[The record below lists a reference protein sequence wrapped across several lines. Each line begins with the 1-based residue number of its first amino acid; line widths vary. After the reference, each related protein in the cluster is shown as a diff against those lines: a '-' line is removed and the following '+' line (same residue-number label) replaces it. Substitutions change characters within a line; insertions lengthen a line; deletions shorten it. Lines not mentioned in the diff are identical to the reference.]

1 MDLIALLAALCVLGA
16 IVLGVM
22 SVHNATT
29 SPRDSLDRRLG
40 RLMGESL
47 GDDLQMMGSAEGLR
61 EHRQGRIPVIG
72 SVIHGRAWVQEA
84 ASNLEKADMKLTV
97 SEFVA
102 LRFFFAAIFG
112 AVPYLLL
119 GMPLGLILGIVL
131 ALVGYML
138 PRMYMTRKKGKRI
151 SNLESQLPDALTMIA
166 NSLKAGFGL
175 MQSLELASRELAH
188 PLATDIQRMLQ
199 DINVGM
205 QTDEALAAFGKRSG
219 SSDLDIVVTAML
231 IQQSTGGNLAEILET
246 VGHTMRERNRIRG
259 EIKTLTMQQTM
270 TGFIIG
276 GLPIFIGLAV
286 MVLNPGYIE
295 PLYTTL
301 PGQAMLAGAAC
312 LETFGVIVIKKILAI
327 EV

>member
-1 MDLIALLAALCVLGA
+1 MDLIALLAALCILGA
-16 IVLGVM
+16 IVLAVM
-22 SVHNATT
+22 GIHGASA
-29 SPRDSLDRRLG
+29 SPRDALDRRLG
-40 RLMGESL
+40 RLMGESV
-47 GDDLQMMGSAEGLR
+47 GDDWQSMAAVEGLR
-61 EHRQGRIPVIG
+61 QRREGHIPVIG
-72 SVIHGRAWVQEA
+72 TLIKGRAWVQELT
-84 ASNLEKADMKLTV
+84 SDLEKADMKLTV
-97 SEFVA
+97 SEYVA
-102 LRFFFAAIFG
+102 LRFFFAGILA
-112 AVPYLLL
+112 AVAYLLL
-119 GMPLGLILGIVL
+119 GAPLGLILGIVL
-131 ALVGYML
+131 GFVGFML
-138 PRMYMTRKKGKRI
+138 PRIYMSRRKGKRI
-151 SNLESQLPDALTMIA
+151 ARLESQLPDALTMIA

-199 DINVGM
+199 DINIGM
-205 QTDEALAAFGKRSG
+205 QTDEALANFGQRSG
-219 SSDLDIVVTAML
+219 SADLDIVVTAML
-231 IQQSTGGNLAEILET
+231 IQQSTGGNLGEILET

-286 MVLNPGYIE
+286 YVMNPGYIE
-295 PLYTTL
+295 PLYSTL

>member
-1 MDLIALLAALCVLGA
+1 MDMLALLAALCVLGA
-16 IVLGVM
+16 IVLAVM
-22 SVHNATT
+22 AVHSATA

-47 GDDLQMMGSAEGLR
+47 GDDWQIAAAAEGLR
-61 EHRQGRIPVIG
+61 QHREGRIPIIG
-72 SVIHGRAWVQEA
+72 SLLRGRLWVQECA
-84 ASNLEKADMKLTV
+84 ADLEKADLKFTV
-97 SEFVA
+97 SEYVA
-102 LRFFFAAIFG
+102 LRFFCAGIFG
-112 AVPYLLL
+112 ALPYLLL
-119 GMPLGLILGIVL
+119 GPPLGLILGIVTGI
-131 ALVGYML
+131 VGYMM
-138 PRMYMTRKKGKRI
+138 PRVYMSMQKSKRVTA
-151 SNLESQLPDALTMIA
+151 LERQLPDALSMLA

-199 DINVGM
+199 EINVGM
-205 QTDEALAAFGKRSG
+205 QTDEALMHFSQRSG
-219 SSDLDIVVTAML
+219 SADLDIVVTAML

-246 VGHTMRERNRIRG
+246 VGHTMRERNRIKG
-259 EIKTLTMQQTM
+259 EIKTLTMQQTL

-276 GLPIFIGLAV
+276 GLPILIA
-286 MVLNPGYIE
+286 MAIMALNPDYIR

-301 PGQAMLAGAAC
+301 PGYVMLAGAAV

>member
-1 MDLIALLAALCVLGA
+1 MDLVALLAAFCILGA
-16 IVLGVM
+16 IVLAMLGIR
-22 SVHNATT
+22 NATA

-47 GDDLQMMGSAEGLR
+47 GDDWQMIGAAEGLR
-61 EHRQGRIPVIG
+61 HHRESHIPVIG
-72 SVIHGRAWVQEA
+72 SLIKGKIWVAEA
-84 ASNLEKADMKLTV
+84 AADLEKADMKLTV

-102 LRFFFAAIFG
+102 LRFFFAGIFG

-119 GMPLGLILGIVL
+119 GPPIGLVLGVVL
-131 ALVGYML
+131 AIVGYLL
-138 PRMYMTRKKGKRI
+138 PRIYMSRAKGKRV
-151 SNLESQLPDALTMIA
+151 SKLESQLPDALTMLA

-175 MQSLELASRELAH
+175 MQSLELASRELEH
-188 PLATDIQRMLQ
+188 PLATEIQRMLH

-205 QTDEALAAFGKRSG
+205 ATDEALTHFSLRSG

-259 EIKTLTMQQTM
+259 EIKTLTTQQTM
-270 TGFIIG
+270 TGFVIG
-276 GLPIFIGLAV
+276 GLPVLIAIGIMV
-286 MVLNPGYIE
+286 MNPGYIE

-301 PGQAMLAGAAC
+301 PGQGMLAGAAV
-312 LETFGVIVIKKILAI
+312 LETIGVVVIKKILAI